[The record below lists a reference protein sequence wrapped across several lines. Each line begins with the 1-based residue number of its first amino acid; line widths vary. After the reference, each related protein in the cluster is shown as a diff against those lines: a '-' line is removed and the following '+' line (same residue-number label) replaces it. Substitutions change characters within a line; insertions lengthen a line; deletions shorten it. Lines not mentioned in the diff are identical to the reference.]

1 MDLAPVAKRCC
12 CRREGR
18 KHIVV
23 QGRFT
28 KGSATYT
35 TALGDALAEVLHT
48 AILAKRLADFE
59 DEQKVDGLEDQLVNA
74 VMKSSEWNLEAAWPV
89 KKETH
94 INLLE
99 VDAVCKLASRISL
112 QGGSMK
118 AVALVDSN
126 VTKGAAS
133 KGRSSSTA
141 LSGYLRRLGSTQAS
155 GDIYLVTPFTPT
167 RTNRADDPIQ
177 GQPR

>member
-1 MDLAPVAKRCC
+1 MWTWLRLLRDA
-12 CRREGR
+12 
-18 KHIVV
+18 VV
-23 QGRFT
+23 GKKARSTLSSRGDSPKVQP
-28 KGSATYT
+28 TYT

-74 VMKSSEWNLEAAWPV
+74 VMKSSEWSLEAAWPV

-112 QGGSMK
+112 QGGSTK
-118 AVALVDSN
+118 AVALVGLQCH
-126 VTKGAAS
+126 KRCGQQ
-133 KGRSSSTA
+133 R
-141 LSGYLRRLGSTQAS
+141 
-155 GDIYLVTPFTPT
+155 
-167 RTNRADDPIQ
+167 PIFFY
-177 GQPR
+177 GFVRVPPKIGIHAG